1 MARRYDLGSVVGNIK
16 FTYDSDGTKRARDDM
31 GRFVKETDG
40 AGDHFDING
49 KKWNKFAK
57 DLSSGAFK
65 AGKSFVQLAG
75 FMAAAAGSI
84 QLLNGAVVAVAQL
97 SQVAALL
104 PGAFAALGAV
114 IGTVALGVD
123 GIKKAFEGLKPTMD
137 NLKKAVSSSFESSL
151 LPAVNNL
158 KVLLPKL
165 TSGFQQIAT
174 AIGGVATKFTAMLTQ
189 TRSVDALNNILGQTA
204 RIVQNVG
211 KAAAP
216 LGQAFLTIASIGASF
231 ITPMTAGLGAL
242 AEKFNAWVQS
252 AQGQA
257 AINDMIKTGVQAFKL
272 LFQIIGQIGGIVVAV
287 FDGLSTASGGF
298 GQSLVDTLSAVREFL
313 RSAEGFN
320 ALQAIGTALQT
331 VGTAVRTV
339 LLEAL
344 KQVAPIIPP
353 LLKAFSDLAQQ
364 AVPPLVAI
372 LKVAGP
378 ILVKIAEA
386 LADNINWLGPL
397 IIAVYAFSVAVGVL
411 NAALLANPITLVVI
425 ALAALAAAVALVIT
439 NWDSIAA
446 FFKGIWDKIWQWTS
460 DRLTTIRDFIVKIWD
475 GIVNWFS
482 SLGSKIGS
490 AFQSVIDWFT
500 SLPGKIGTWLASLP
514 GVIGNAFVT
523 AFQRVNTALVQ
534 GLEWIIAWAI
544 SLPILM
550 VRGLI
555 ALGGMLI
562 DWFVSAWNGL
572 IATTTTL
579 LANLIHFFVAL
590 PGQIIDAVMAFGG
603 MLDDWINNAWEF
615 LTVTLVQRGQ
625 ELINWFLGIP
635 GRIIDAVIGFGASFA
650 QWARDAWQGM
660 VTAAANKYVEFS
672 SWLRGLP
679 ARILS
684 FFSNLGN
691 NMVEIGKDIVRGI
704 WNGIQNLASWLW
716 NQVTGF
722 VGGIVDK
729 VKSILDIGSPS
740 KVFADEVGR
749 WIPAGIAA
757 GIESSAG
764 MIYDSLKSALDTG
777 QMGINAQMST
787 TPPDMSS
794 FLSTMAATQGAASP
808 TVASTNSTTTGN
820 VTIANLNIAGNLDP
834 TNPPQWRQ
842 ALVNI
847 RDGIRSV
854 ERQYV

>member
-40 AGDHFDING
+40 AGDHFDSNG

-65 AGKSFVQLAG
+65 VGKSFIQLAG
-75 FMAAAAGSI
+75 LMAAAAGSI
-84 QLLNGAVVAVAQL
+84 SLLNGAVIAVAQL
-97 SQVAALL
+97 SQAAVLL

-123 GIKKAFEGLKPTMD
+123 GIKKAFEGLKPAID
-137 NLKKAVSSSFESSL
+137 NLKKSVSDTFERALAPAVTNLKTL
-151 LPAVNNL
+151 LPQ
-158 KVLLPKL
+158 L
-165 TSGFQQIAT
+165 TSGFNQIAV
-174 AIGGVATKFTAMLTQ
+174 AIGGVATKFTAMLIQ
-189 TRSVDALNNILGQTA
+189 QRSVQALNNILAQTA
-204 RIVQNVG
+204 KITTNVG
-211 KAAAP
+211 NAAAP

-231 ITPMTAGLGAL
+231 ITPMTAGLEGL
-242 AEKFNAWVQS
+242 TQKFNAWVQS

-287 FDGLSTASGGF
+287 FDGLNTATGGF
-298 GQSLVDTLSAVREFL
+298 GQSLVDTLSSVREFL

-320 ALQAIGTALQT
+320 ALQAIGTTLQT
-331 VGTAVRTV
+331 VGTVVRTV

-344 KQVAPIIPP
+344 KQVAPVLPP
-353 LLKAFSDLAQQ
+353 LLKAFSDW
-364 AVPPLVAI
+364 AVQVMPTLISI
-372 LKVAGP
+372 LQVVGP
-378 ILVKIAEA
+378 ILLKIAEA
-386 LADNINWLGPL
+386 LADNIEWVGPL
-397 IIAVYAFSVAVGVL
+397 TTGILAFAAAVWVL
-411 NAALLANPITLVVI
+411 NSALLANPITLVVI

-439 NWDSIAA
+439 NWDTIAA

-460 DRLTTIRDFIVKIWD
+460 DRLTDIRDFIVGIWD

-482 SLGSKIGS
+482 SLGSKIGA

-500 SLPGKIGTWLASLP
+500 SLPGKIGTWLATLP
-514 GVIGNAFVT
+514 GILLNAFT
-523 AFQRVNTALVQ
+523 TALQAVFTALTQ
-534 GLEWIIAWAI
+534 GLQWIIAWAI
-544 SLPILM
+544 SLPILL

-555 ALGGMLI
+555 ALGGLLL
-562 DWFVSAWNGL
+562 DWIVSAWNGL
-572 IATTTTL
+572 IAMTTTL
-579 LANLIHFFVAL
+579 IANLIHFFVAL

-603 MLDDWINNAWEF
+603 MLNDWIVAAWEF
-615 LTVTLVQRGQ
+615 LTVTLVQKGQ
-625 ELINWFLGIP
+625 DLIAWFLAIP
-635 GRIIDAVIGFGASFA
+635 GRIIDAVVGFGASFA

-672 SWLRGLP
+672 NWLRGLP
-679 ARILS
+679 GRILS

-716 NQVTGF
+716 DQVTGF

-729 VKSILDIGSPS
+729 VKSILSIGSPS

-808 TVASTNSTTTGN
+808 TVASTSSTTTGN

-847 RDGIRSV
+847 RDGIRGV